1 MALPKLNEAPKYS
14 ITIPSTNK
22 KVRFRPF
29 LVKEE
34 KVLLLAMESEDQDH
48 ILQAILDTITA
59 CVVDELDT
67 RQLTTYDI
75 EYLFTKIRAKS
86 VGETTKVGLA
96 CEACETTN
104 EIIIPVDDIGIKRNE
119 DIKSIIELAPGMELE
134 LRHPSYLEL
143 FEDELVK
150 SGETAA
156 ATFAMI
162 RMCLKSLRTEDSII
176 ELQKEDPKEL
186 DEFLESMNTT
196 QFESIREWIENIPA
210 MAHDIEFTCS
220 CGHANKM
227 ELKGIQSFF

>member
-1 MALPKLNEAPKYS
+1 MSLPKLNTPVYEA
-14 ITIPSTNK
+14 ILPSTD
-22 KVRFRPF
+22 KVIKFRPF

-59 CVVDELDT
+59 CVVDELNT
-67 RQLTTYDI
+67 RELTTYDI

-86 VGETTKVGLA
+86 VGETTKVGVP

-104 EIIIPVDDIGIKRNE
+104 EIIIPVDNIGIKRE
-119 DIKSIIELAPGMELE
+119 KDIKSIIELAPGMELE

-143 FEDELVK
+143 FEDEHVK
-150 SGETAA
+150 TGETAA

-162 RMCLKSLRTEDSII
+162 RMCLKSLRTEESII

-220 CGHANKM
+220 CGHANKT
-227 ELKGIQSFF
+227 ELRGIQSFF